1 MDFFAFTCYYSLWA
15 EGVLV
20 HMQFKCLY
28 MHLAFLKQFLEG
40 CTWQMHFLAWEIQ
53 HNDDKKDSRLFF
65 AVFFGLIWAIWNMCS
80 FPITFY
86 TVPKK
91 VGAGGGGLK
100 KSMQEGGGQF
110 VQNTS
115 SYLMHLKTIHASEKA
130 GVWT

>member
-91 VGAGGGGLK
+91 VGVAGAKKVDAWGGGAVRSEYIFLSNAFK
-100 KSMQEGGGQF
+100 NNSCFWKSGGVDF
-110 VQNTS
+110 
-115 SYLMHLKTIHASEKA
+115 K
-130 GVWT
+130 